1 MIQLVLTPNE
11 QRVLFGLVSYPHLN
25 DSELS
30 KKCHVKLST
39 LTSIKRRLYENH
51 VFQQIYVPLLNRL
64 GSELLAV
71 IYTQFNPVI
80 PLEERVQKAKETIEV
95 FNEIFLSIGEQE
107 KGFSISLSQNYT
119 NIGRI
124 NEIRTETFGR
134 LGLLE
139 KEYPTEVIFPFSTSS
154 VMRFFDFS
162 RSLGTLFNLH
172 DEHRGNDEKHFKAD
186 EQVRLSE
193 KEKNV
198 YIALIEHPNE
208 TTQQIGEIVGLSR
221 HTVSRMKK
229 KFFDLH
235 LIKQIT
241 IPDFQQL
248 GFEIL
253 AFYHLQFNPGRAPS
267 KEDIMHLDTP
277 STVFLAR
284 RKYETVILSA
294 YKTYQDYK
302 EDKME
307 KIRFLKENDFISYN
321 PIVSKFM
328 FEKIIILKNFDF
340 APIAKK
346 IIKHSYISN

>member
-1 MIQLVLTPNE
+1 MKQLDLTPNE

-25 DSELS
+25 DSELA
-30 KKCHVKLST
+30 KRCHVKLST
-39 LTSIKRRLYENH
+39 LTSIKRRLYESH
-51 VFQQIYVPLLNRL
+51 MFRQIHVPLLNRL

-71 IYTQFNPVI
+71 IFTQFNPVI
-80 PLEERVQKAKETIEV
+80 PLEERVEKAKETIEV
-95 FNEIFLSIGEQE
+95 FDEIFLSMGEQE

-124 NEIRTETFGR
+124 NDIRTETFGR

-154 VMRFFDFS
+154 IMRFFDFS
-162 RSLGTLFNLH
+162 RSLGTLFNL
-172 DEHRGNDEKHFKAD
+172 DAAQRGNDEQYFKAD
-186 EQVRLSE
+186 GPIQLSE
-193 KEKNV
+193 KEKSV
-198 YIALIEHPNE
+198 YLSLIEHPNA
-208 TTQQIGEIVGLSR
+208 TTQQIGEFVGLSR
-221 HTVSRMKK
+221 HTVSRMKT

-235 LIKQIT
+235 LLKHIT
-241 IPDFQQL
+241 IPDLQQL

-267 KEDIMHLDTP
+267 KEDIVYLDAP

-294 YKTYQDYK
+294 YSTYQDYK

-328 FEKIIILKNFDF
+328 FEKMIILKNFDF
-340 APIAKK
+340 TPIAKK
-346 IIKHSYISN
+346 IIENTSIKN